1 MRFNSAGRFSASGA
15 GSVFKI
21 AAIASLIVSLQFQ
34 INFGETPNLVRNY
47 RSFSA
52 LTDEIARSRVYGGVH
67 FPFDIA
73 AGQSAGRSVANFVFL
88 NYLTPRRRNLN

>member
-1 MRFNSAGRFSASGA
+1 LATTLALFYERDD
-15 GSVFKI
+15 V
-21 AAIASLIVSLQFQ
+21 QFQ